1 MLALTFDDGPDPR
14 GTPLVLDALAA
25 AGLTATFFVLGEQVE
40 RHPDLLGRVLDGGH
54 EVEVH
59 GHSHPRHPETPRDD
73 VADDI
78 DRALDA
84 LERVGVT
91 PTRWRIPWGHLAD
104 CTPELAAER
113 DLQIVGWTI
122 DTHDWRGDT
131 AADMLEA
138 LTLEP
143 GGIVLAHDGIGT
155 GARRADARE
164 TAALVGPLV
173 EAARACGLRP
183 GPLERAWPVPV
194 PLGNPDFG

>member
-1 MLALTFDDGPDPR
+1 M
-14 GTPLVLDALAA
+14 
-25 AGLTATFFVLGEQVE
+25 TATFFVLGEQVE
-40 RHPDLLGRVLDGGH
+40 RHPDVLRRVLDGGH

-59 GHSHPRHPETPRDD
+59 GHGHPRHPQTARVE
-73 VADDI
+73 VADDL
-78 DRALDA
+78 DRALNA

-104 CTPELAAER
+104 YTLDLATER
-113 DLQIVGWTI
+113 DLQVVGWTI
-122 DTHDWRGDT
+122 DTHDWRGDS
-131 AADMLEA
+131 AARMLEA

-143 GGIVLAHDGIGT
+143 GGIVLAHDGVGA
-155 GARRADARE
+155 GARRTDARE

-173 EAARACGLRP
+173 EAARARGLRP